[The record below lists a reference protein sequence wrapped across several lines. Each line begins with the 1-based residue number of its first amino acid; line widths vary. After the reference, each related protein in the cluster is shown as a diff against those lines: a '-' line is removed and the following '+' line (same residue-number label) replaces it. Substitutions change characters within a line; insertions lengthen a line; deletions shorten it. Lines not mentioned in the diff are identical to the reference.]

1 MAPEHFISGLGS
13 VVWFTRMQ
21 RRFVKDDAET
31 AVNCQPTC
39 DILNSWL
46 QRDLSLYG
54 RGLLSKAEG
63 LSHFVYPSLSLFVEN
78 KVAKEINIFL
88 KFVWKNKAHKLKKE
102 VLSNSRADGGIDFLD
117 FSDNKYFFK

>member
-1 MAPEHFISGLGS
+1 M
-13 VVWFTRMQ
+13 
-21 RRFVKDDAET
+21 KDDAET

-54 RGLLSKAEG
+54 RVILSKAEG
-63 LSHFVYPSLSLFVEN
+63 LSHFVYPSISLFVEN

-88 KFVWKNKAHKLKKE
+88 KFVWKNKAHKLKKG
-102 VLSNSRADGGIDFLD
+102 SAFQ
-117 FSDNKYFFK
+117 